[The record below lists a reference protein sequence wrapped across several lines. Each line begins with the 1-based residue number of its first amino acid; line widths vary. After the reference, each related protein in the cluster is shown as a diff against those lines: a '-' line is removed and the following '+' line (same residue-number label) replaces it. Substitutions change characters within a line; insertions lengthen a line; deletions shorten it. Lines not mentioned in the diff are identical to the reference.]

1 MAFFFSFFSF
11 EMNILRFQFKI
22 KFGEKNFLGSAV
34 SIRTFSSRKKMKQLL
49 LTNFKSKAMTNFIIK
64 THRKDT
70 IYTKPH
76 LFILNKGMNSGKPQ
90 KEQFTNSFVLIFE
103 KVEDCENIFFVA
115 YSLWQTKFWHPFLI
129 GSVIPFLRLP
139 DFKKE
144 FNPQSSL
151 MMVEHEQHQKNVAAL
166 KLLEKKEKQY
176 KEDIHLINDLRKAIL
191 YRYCR
196 K

>member
-1 MAFFFSFFSF
+1 
-11 EMNILRFQFKI
+11 
-22 KFGEKNFLGSAV
+22 
-34 SIRTFSSRKKMKQLL
+34 
-49 LTNFKSKAMTNFIIK
+49 MTNFIIK

-70 IYTKPH
+70 LYTKPH

-90 KEQFTNSFVLIFE
+90 KEPFTNSFVVIFE
-103 KVEDCENIFFVA
+103 KDEDCENIFFIA

-139 DFKKE
+139 EFKKA

-151 MMVEHEQHQKNVAAL
+151 MMVEHEQHLKNVAAL
-166 KLLEKKEKQY
+166 KLLQQKENQR
-176 KEDIHLINDLRKAIL
+176 KEELLLINDLRKAIL

>member
-1 MAFFFSFFSF
+1 
-11 EMNILRFQFKI
+11 
-22 KFGEKNFLGSAV
+22 
-34 SIRTFSSRKKMKQLL
+34 
-49 LTNFKSKAMTNFIIK
+49 MTDFIIK

-90 KEQFTNSFVLIFE
+90 KEQFANSFVLIFE

-129 GSVIPFLRLP
+129 GSVIPFLPLP
-139 DFKKE
+139 DFKKA

-151 MMVEHEQHQKNVAAL
+151 MMVEHEQHLKNVEAL
-166 KLLEKKEKQY
+166 KLLEKKERQY
-176 KEDIHLINDLRKAIL
+176 KEDIILINDLRRAIL
-191 YRYCR
+191 YHYCR

>member
-1 MAFFFSFFSF
+1 M
-11 EMNILRFQFKI
+11 LK
-22 KFGEKNFLGSAV
+22 
-34 SIRTFSSRKKMKQLL
+34 
-49 LTNFKSKAMTNFIIK
+49 FIIK
-64 THRKDT
+64 THKKDT

-76 LFILNKGMNSGKPQ
+76 LFLLNKGMNSGKPQ
-90 KEQFTNSFVLIFE
+90 KEPFTNSFVVIFDLE
-103 KVEDCENIFFVA
+103 QDCENLYFVA

-144 FNPQSSL
+144 FNPQASL

-176 KEDIHLINDLRKAIL
+176 KEDMMLINDIRKAIL